1 MPMTLP
7 RRFRRNVLT
16 TYVTMVVSA
25 AQVLLVTPL
34 LVRGLGPEQYG
45 IWTLVASFGLF
56 AALLDLGLASAT
68 TRYVAHYEELG
79 ERPMVARTVNVT
91 FWILLGFGTLVLLAG
106 LLFAPLFPRLFSVPG
121 NETAASVL
129 VLLTAASIALVVV
142 GGAAQG
148 SLAGLQRYSFLNL
161 TYTSAVIVQATAFAV
176 VLWLDGKIVALGVVL
191 VSVVLA
197 EQVARF
203 LALRHYV
210 PEMTLSPRS
219 VDREVAQEI
228 FRVSAWISSTHV
240 ATAVRYRM
248 DTIVVGF
255 VAGVRAAGVYAV
267 GQFLFIA
274 VDRFIR
280 PSLTGFFPFSAE
292 LAGRRD
298 AESLRK
304 AMILGTRIALAVAG
318 PLCLAAILLAGSFVH
333 AWVGPGYGDARLV
346 VVYLVSALLLA
357 TVSRTG
363 LLMLQGSGRV
373 RAAAVI
379 AWAEAGLNFGLSIAL
394 GLLFGLTGVAL
405 ATLIA
410 TALVSTSIG
419 IPYLCR
425 TFGVPLRTFVLTVAR
440 AHIPASAVALL
451 TGWLVRPEAG
461 TGLVAVL
468 AAGLAIAAA
477 YLLTLSVTGL
487 SRDQRRRLWALIRRV
502 DSPAAGEHGA

>member
-1 MPMTLP
+1 MRTLP

-68 TRYVAHYEELG
+68 TRYVAHYEELR
-79 ERPMVARTVNVT
+79 ERPLLARSVNVS
-91 FWILLGFGTLVLLAG
+91 FWILLGLGTLVLLAG

-121 NETAASVL
+121 EETAASVL
-129 VLLTAASIALVVV
+129 VVLAAASVALVVV
-142 GGAAQG
+142 GGTAQG
-148 SLAGLQRYSFLNL
+148 CLAGLQRYGFLNF

-176 VLWLDGKIVALGVVL
+176 VLWLGGQIVALGVVL

-210 PEMTLSPRS
+210 PEVTLSPRS
-219 VDREVAQEI
+219 VDRGSAREI

-298 AESLRK
+298 AESLRN
-304 AMILGTRIALAVAG
+304 AMVLGTRIALAVAG
-318 PLCLAAILLAGSFVH
+318 PLCLAAILLAGPFVH

-373 RAAAVI
+373 RAPAAIV
-379 AWAEAGLNFGLSIAL
+379 WAEAALNFGLSIAL
-394 GLLFGLTGVAL
+394 GLLLGLTGVAL

-410 TALVSTSIG
+410 TAVVSTSIG

-425 TFGVPLRTFVLTVAR
+425 TFGVPTRTFVLTVAR
-440 AHIPASAVALL
+440 AHVPAAGVALL
-451 TGWLVRPEAG
+451 TGWLVTPDEGA
-461 TGLVAVL
+461 GLVSVL
-468 AAGLAIAAA
+468 AAGVAIAAA

-487 SRDQRRRLWALIRRV
+487 SRDQRRRLWAFIRRA
-502 DSPAAGEHGA
+502 DPPAVSEHGG